1 MKKTILFVFAFV
13 AFATVS
19 FAQGVLKFKSEKH
32 DFGKVE
38 QGKPATFSFEFVNTG
53 NQPVVISNAQASCG
67 CTTPDWTKDP
77 ILPGKT
83 GFVKATYNAAAVGPF
98 NKTVTV
104 YSNAETPTLV
114 LNLTG
119 EVAPAAPAGQPAVAA
134 TTAATPAP
142 ATTPVPVTEKKT
154 KKSKKKNCVNC

>member
-1 MKKTILFVFAFV
+1 MKKAILFAIVFV

-32 DFGKVE
+32 DFGKVD
-38 QGKPATFSFEFVNTG
+38 QGKPATHSFEFVNTG

-98 NKTVTV
+98 NKSVTV
-104 YSNAETPTLV
+104 VSNAETPSLV
-114 LNLTG
+114 LTLSG
-119 EVAPAAPAGQPAVAA
+119 EVSPANANVVAAPA
-134 TTAATPAP
+134 PAP
-142 ATTPVPVTEKKT
+142 VAVPA
-154 KKSKKKNCVNC
+154 KKKG

>member
-1 MKKTILFVFAFV
+1 MKKAILFVFAFV

-19 FAQGVLKFKSEKH
+19 FAQGVLKFKGEKH
-32 DFGKVE
+32 DFGKVD
-38 QGKPATFSFEFVNTG
+38 QGKPATYSFEFVNTG

-67 CTTPDWTKDP
+67 CTTPEWTKDP

-98 NKTVTV
+98 NKSVTV

-114 LNLTG
+114 LTLTG
-119 EVAPAAPAGQPAVAA
+119 EVTPAGQPAVAA
-134 TTAATPAP
+134 ATAAPAP
-142 ATTPVPVTEKKT
+142 AATPVPVVEKKT
-154 KKSKKKNCVNC
+154 KKAKKKSCVNC

>member
-1 MKKTILFVFAFV
+1 MKKAILFAVAFV

-32 DFGKVE
+32 DFGKVD
-38 QGKPATFSFEFVNTG
+38 QGKPATHSFEFVNTG

-98 NKTVTV
+98 NKSVTV
-104 YSNAETPTLV
+104 VSNAETPSLV
-114 LNLTG
+114 LTLSG
-119 EVAPAAPAGQPAVAA
+119 EVSPINANVVAAPAP
-134 TTAATPAP
+134 
-142 ATTPVPVTEKKT
+142 TPVVVPA
-154 KKSKKKNCVNC
+154 KKKG